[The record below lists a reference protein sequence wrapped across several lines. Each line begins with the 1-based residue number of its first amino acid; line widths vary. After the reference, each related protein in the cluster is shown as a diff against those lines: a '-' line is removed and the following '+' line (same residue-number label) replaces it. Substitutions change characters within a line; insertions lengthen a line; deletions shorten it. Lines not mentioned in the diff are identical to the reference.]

1 MLFLCQL
8 AAQVVEQCTLIE
20 GTYTSEQVKETGDGV
35 YNYARVHHFGTLKM
49 DLEMHGLKVM
59 VIVYFNDG
67 DYLCPISLHVAT
79 QSTLLKPYICSFR

>member
-20 GTYTSEQVKETGDGV
+20 GTYTGEQVKETGDGV

-49 DLEMHGLKVM
+49 EFGDAWAEG
-59 VIVYFNDG
+59 DG
-67 DYLCPISLHVAT
+67 DCVF
-79 QSTLLKPYICSFR
+79 Q